1 MTLGLTLVVTYKGK
15 TQIGTSDN
23 WLDDLIPLPL
33 MEKTLTDLP
42 KIQQITPM
50 ELNLLG
56 NNLTVTTKG
65 KTQMSTYGNWL
76 NDWIPLSLM

>member
-1 MTLGLTLVVTYKGK
+1 MTLGLTIVVTYKGK

-23 WLDDLIPLPL
+23 LLDNLIPLPL
-33 MEKTLTDLP
+33 MEQTLTDLP

-65 KTQMSTYGNWL
+65 KTQMSTDDN
-76 NDWIPLSLM
+76 